1 MEFNYEYARVNEV
14 NNGVVWRVKKR
25 AKEKKKWVKVDS
37 EKSQIMGIISL
48 ILFFSTIFLSLS
60 LLLAL

>member
-14 NNGVVWRVKKR
+14 NNGVVWRGEEREEKVGKSGFRKKITDYGNHF
-25 AKEKKKWVKVDS
+25 VNS
-37 EKSQIMGIISL
+37 FH
-48 ILFFSTIFLSLS
+48 FFSTILS